1 MDSANL
7 HLVAPTVKSP
17 RKHRRTKP
25 VVERA
30 PKQTSARQRLTL
42 AAATWIG
49 LVAIAAT
56 ALSLSDLADSIETV
70 AQVAAWKAFSL
81 AAAIDANF
89 IGTEM
94 FSLFASAAIARETH
108 RATMATKVLTLG
120 MSGVANAYAMASH
133 QTNPYL
139 QAACIFAGFS
149 IPGLIAL
156 ATFTLG
162 RAVRT

>member
-1 MDSANL
+1 MDSA
-7 HLVAPTVKSP
+7 TVHQLATAVKT
-17 RKHRRTKP
+17 RKHRRTRP
-25 VVERA
+25 ATERA
-30 PKQTSARQRLTL
+30 PRQTTTRQRLTI

-49 LVAIAAT
+49 LVAIIAT
-56 ALSLSDLADSIETV
+56 CLSLHDLAASIEEV
-70 AQVAAWKAFSL
+70 AQVATWKAFSL

-94 FSLFASAAIARETH
+94 FSLFASASIARETH
-108 RATMATKVLTLG
+108 KATLATKVLTLG

-156 ATFTLG
+156 ATYTLG
-162 RAVRT
+162 KAVRA

>member
-1 MDSANL
+1 MVDA
-7 HLVAPTVKSP
+7 TVHQLATAVKAP
-17 RKHRRTKP
+17 RKHRRTKA

-30 PKQTSARQRLTL
+30 PRQSTTRQRLTI

-70 AQVAAWKAFSL
+70 AQVATWKAFSL

-94 FSLFASAAIARETH
+94 FSLFASAAVVRETH

-156 ATFTLG
+156 ATYTLG
-162 RAVRT
+162 KAVRS